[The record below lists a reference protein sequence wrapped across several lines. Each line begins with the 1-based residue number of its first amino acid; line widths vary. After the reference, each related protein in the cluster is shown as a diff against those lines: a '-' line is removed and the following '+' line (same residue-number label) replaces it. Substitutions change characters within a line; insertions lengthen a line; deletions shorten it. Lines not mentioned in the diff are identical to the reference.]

1 MLNAFS
7 LHDGRLEQTRV
18 EQIEQLGPDTLWI
31 DLHNPT
37 DEEREW
43 VERVYGQTLPTP
55 DEMEEIEASARFY
68 EDQEGMHINSY
79 FLHDF
84 DDRPRNITVAF
95 TLKQG
100 RIFTFHEE
108 DLLTFRIYR
117 MRARRQPYLARDA
130 MSILLGLFDV
140 KVERLA
146 DVLEQLYA
154 KLEELSD
161 AVFGSDDQ
169 EQDMKQVLSEL
180 ARSEDMN
187 GKARLSLMDKQ
198 RLLSFLL
205 RRGTLTA
212 EQVQQSHEILNDIKS
227 LIAHS
232 TFLFEKVDFLMEVAM
247 GIINIDQNKI
257 IKIFSIAAVILLPPT
272 LIASIYGM
280 NFQFMP
286 ELNWQWGY
294 PLALGL
300 MVLSAIAPYWYFKR
314 KGWL

>member
-18 EQIEQLGPDTLWI
+18 EQIEQLSQDVLWI
-31 DLHNPT
+31 DLHSPT

-43 VERVYGQTLPTP
+43 VEQVYGQTLPTP
-55 DEMEEIEASARFY
+55 DEIEEIEASARFY
-68 EDQEGMHINSY
+68 EDEEGMHINSY

-84 DDRPRNITVAF
+84 DERPRTITVAF

-100 RIFTFHEE
+100 RLFTFHEE

-130 MSILLGLFDV
+130 MSILLGLFEV

-146 DVLEQLYA
+146 DILEQLYA
-154 KLEELSD
+154 NLERLSD
-161 AVFGSDDQ
+161 TVFGPE
-169 EQDMKQVLSEL
+169 EQDMEQVLSDL
-180 ARSEDMN
+180 ARSEDIN
-187 GKARLSLMDKQ
+187 GKTRLSLMDKQ

-212 EQVQQSHEILNDIKS
+212 EQTQQSHEILNDIKS
-227 LIAHS
+227 LMAHS
-232 TFLFEKVDFLMEVAM
+232 AFLFEKVDFLMDVTM

-272 LIASIYGM
+272 LVASIYGM
-280 NFQFMP
+280 NFHFMP
-286 ELNWQWGY
+286 ELDWRWGY
-294 PLALGL
+294 PMALGL
-300 MVLSAIAPYWYFKR
+300 MVLAAIAPYWYFKR